1 MQIRTLLPGISLPPW
16 LENLADDILQCIK
29 AALSLVVMVF
39 SIPFLVLMTI
49 LPSAP
54 LLMLLPAIL
63 PQETVI
69 QASNDPSR
77 TWTTDL
83 RRRLFAMLIGA
94 AALIAFGL
102 FITELT
108 RFIPLPRSN
117 SLTTQVGVIFVQI
130 MEGIT
135 GWKIQR
141 AIPAHVLANWPL
153 LITLVYV
160 VDLVILAAMLR
171 VPMAYNYRNLLVRW
185 WTTLL
190 VALAFMVVICLM
202 IVMLSFVNGM
212 YNLTEASGQKGNVI
226 ALADGATD
234 EQFSTIQ
241 YSDVTNLEREWTD
254 VDEDN
259 NRLPPGSP
267 KIQVARIQ
275 EGDRTTFLCSR
286 ETIIFANQPLPFME
300 VKLPGRGLM
309 RVRGVADPE
318 KLAALSGS
326 QLESGSAW
334 FGKSGL
340 TPGGEIELVCGR
352 AALKQLAQ
360 ALKKPDLALGQTF
373 ELADKHWKVV
383 GLLSS
388 SHKQME
394 AEAWVRLD
402 VLSTR
407 LNNLATGSQ
416 KRRFLQIR
424 GIVDPPIAE
433 KVHALNLLPGSRW
446 FSEAGVSEDKQEI
459 EAVLGEGVAM
469 ELGGDQYKERL
480 EVGDTFELADR
491 IWKVVGIMKSEG
503 STFGSEIWAKQA
515 LIAPIFNRANYSS
528 LVMRV
533 EPDTLEAA
541 RTFAFHLKTRAS
553 PKSNAM
559 AEIDYFAR
567 LQETNK
573 QFLYAIIAV
582 AAIMSIGGIFGVMV
596 VMFAAINRRIRDIG
610 AMRILGFKRWQILVS
625 FLLESLGIAIFG
637 GVLGC
642 ALGYLLAD
650 GRKASSIVSSGAG
663 GGGKFVALTMNVDWN
678 IILLGMLFALVMGRL
693 GGLVPALWA
702 MRLKILDALR

>member
-1 MQIRTLLPGISLPPW
+1 LLPGISLPAW
-16 LENLADDILQCIK
+16 LENFADDVLQCVK
-29 AALSLVVMVF
+29 AALSLVAMVF
-39 SIPFLVLMTI
+39 SIPFLVLMAV

-54 LLMLLPAIL
+54 LLMLLPAVF

-69 QASNDPSR
+69 QVTSDPAR
-77 TWTTDL
+77 NWTTSL
-83 RRRLFAMLIGA
+83 RRRLFAMLIAA

-102 FITELT
+102 FITEIT
-108 RFIPLPRSN
+108 RFAPLPRSN
-117 SLTTQVGVIFVQI
+117 PLISQVGIIFVQVVE
-130 MEGIT
+130 MIT
-135 GWKIQR
+135 GWQIQK
-141 AIPAHVLANWPL
+141 AIPSHLLVNWPL
-153 LITLVYV
+153 LVTMVYLV
-160 VDLVILAAMLR
+160 DFVILAAMLR

-190 VALAFMVVICLM
+190 VGLAFMVVICLM
-202 IVMLSFVNGM
+202 IVMLAFVNGM
-212 YNLTEASGQKGNVI
+212 YNLTEGSGQKGNVI

-234 EQFSTIQ
+234 EQFSTVQ
-241 YSDVTNLEREWTD
+241 YSDVTNLEREWTEL
-254 VDEDN
+254 DEN
-259 NRLPPGSP
+259 NSRLPPSMP

-275 EGDRTTFLCSR
+275 EGDKTTFLCSR

-300 VKLPGRGLM
+300 LKLPSQGSM
-309 RVRGVADPE
+309 RIRGVADPA
-318 KLAALSGS
+318 KLASLSGV

-334 FGKSGL
+334 FSNTGL
-340 TPGGEIELVCGR
+340 TQAGEIEIVCGKT
-352 AALKQLAQ
+352 ALKQLAQ
-360 ALKKPDLALGQTF
+360 AIGKADLAPGATF
-373 ELADKHWKVV
+373 ELADRRWKLTGVMA
-383 GLLSS
+383 SS
-388 SHKQME
+388 RKQMD
-394 AEAWVRLD
+394 AETWTRFD
-402 VLSTR
+402 MLSTR
-407 LNNLATGSQ
+407 LNNLASGSR

-433 KVHALNLLPGSRW
+433 QVHALHLLPGSRW
-446 FSEAGVSEDKQEI
+446 FSEAGVSQDKQEI
-459 EAVLGEGVAM
+459 EAVLGEGIAM
-469 ELGGDQYKERL
+469 ELGGDLHKDRL

-515 LIAPIFNRANYSS
+515 LVAPIFNRGNYSS

-541 RTFAFHLKTRAS
+541 RIFAFHLKSRAS

-573 QFLYAIIAV
+573 QFLYGIIAV
-582 AAIMSIGGIFGVMV
+582 VAIMSIGGIFGVMV
-596 VMFAAINRRIRDIG
+596 VMFAAINRRTKDIG

-702 MRLKILDALR
+702 MRLKILDTLR

>member
-1 MQIRTLLPGISLPPW
+1 MQNRTPLRDNLLPPW
-16 LENLADDILQCIK
+16 LENLFDDVLQCVK
-29 AALSLVVMVF
+29 AALALVVMVF
-39 SIPFLVLMTI
+39 SIPLLVLMAI

-54 LLMLLPAIL
+54 LLLILPMFF

-69 QASNDPSR
+69 SVSSDTAQSWK
-77 TWTTDL
+77 TGL
-83 RRRLFAMLIGA
+83 RRRLFAMLIGLV
-94 AALIAFGL
+94 ALISFGL

-108 RFIPLPRSN
+108 RILPLPKSN
-117 SLTTQVGVIFVQI
+117 PLTSQVGTVLVQI
-130 MEGIT
+130 TDLIAGSKFQ
-135 GWKIQR
+135 G
-141 AIPAHVLANWPL
+141 AIPPHVLTNWPML
-153 LITLVYV
+153 LTLVYV
-160 VDLVILAAMLR
+160 LDLVILAVMLR
-171 VPMAYNYRNLLVRW
+171 VPMSYNYRNLLVRW

-190 VALAFMVVICLM
+190 VGSAFMVVICLL

-254 VDEDN
+254 MDENN
-259 NRLPPGSP
+259 NRLPPNAP

-275 EGDRTTFLCSR
+275 EGEKTTFLCSR
-286 ETIIFANQPLPFME
+286 ETIIFANQPLPFTE
-300 VKLPGRGLM
+300 VKLPARGIM
-309 RVRGVADPE
+309 RIRGVADPE
-318 KLAALSGS
+318 TLASLSGT
-326 QLESGSAW
+326 QLQIGSAW
-334 FGKSGL
+334 FGKSGISES
-340 TPGGEIELVCGR
+340 GEIELVCGLK
-352 AALKQLAQ
+352 ALKQLAQ
-360 ALKKPDLALGQTF
+360 ELKKPDLGPGQSF
-373 ELADKHWKVV
+373 ELAEKRWKVV
-383 GLLSS
+383 GVLSS

-402 VLSTR
+402 VLSTT
-407 LNNLATGSQ
+407 LNNLATGSR

-424 GIVDPPIAE
+424 GIVDPPVAE
-433 KVHALNLLPGSRW
+433 KVHGLNLLPGSRW
-446 FSEAGVSEDKQEI
+446 FSEAGVSQDKQEI
-459 EAVLGEGVAM
+459 EAVLGEGMAM

-491 IWKVVGIMKSEG
+491 MWKVIGIMKSEG

-533 EPDTLEAA
+533 EPDTMEAA

-650 GRKASSIVSSGAG
+650 GRKASSIVGSGAG
-663 GGGKFVALTMNVDWN
+663 GGKFAALTMNVDWN

-693 GGLVPALWA
+693 GGLVPSLWA
-702 MRLKILDALR
+702 MRLKILDTLR